1 VGYEEL
7 CDVFSIIFVMK
18 CYFVC

>member
-18 CYFVC
+18 YYFVC